1 MIPRLYAKQLELTSF
16 TGVGVFCKAGLCFVC
31 SVQGFPVWG
40 RIVLEVITKFL
51 HLCIVPLFV
60 MDHLFI
66 CTPFVVFRLDFLITT
81 IVGRDC
87 IHGAS

>member
-1 MIPRLYAKQLELTSF
+1 MIPRHYANQLGLTSF
-16 TGVGVFCKAGLCFVC
+16 TGVRVFCKEGPCIVC

-40 RIVLEVITKFL
+40 RHVLEVITKFL

-60 MDHLFI
+60 MDRLFI
-66 CTPFVVFRLDFLITT
+66 CTPFVLFRLDFLITT

-87 IHGAS
+87 IHSAS